1 MLFERVCEL
10 LANTPMVR
18 KASHKEREERDE
30 AKGATRVSH
39 WCELISFHPP
49 GPRRE
54 PDVILPDG
62 DLERGSRL
70 FKLKCGQCHTIH
82 SEGMNKQG
90 PCLWRVLGRRAGQVQ
105 DFEYTDANRTSE
117 ITWSEKHLFKYIE
130 NPRKYIPGTRM
141 AFLGIR
147 IDSLRVPVCRQVWV
161 GWVCSLSYGGGAGPP
176 GTSVLCN
183 LFKYIENPRK
193 YIPGTRMA
201 FLGIKDEQE
210 RADVVAF
217 VKAKCAEEAAPSL
230 HQTCGPFDFVYLVP
244 PLAADQR
251 RLKERAGYRFFSG
264 CCAVIPARDHSP
276 AEGAAAGQEKGRR
289 RVREMKKMNK
299 LVHDAL
305 VLGKVVDHQGGGG
318 GGTASAGHHHP
329 PHLTYVQ
336 RFVFVLLHPM
346 SCVVYFFQS
355 SNEFLTGSQMA
366 ESVESVVKAWRM
378 LAMSFLLCMTLWSYV
393 QTVLTKPGAP
403 PAIEETRSGL
413 LVRKDVG
420 TELYCEKRKDE
431 ESGCLR
437 VDGAVVATAKA
448 KGARYCKHC
457 SNWKPDRTHHCRWC
471 GACCLRMDH
480 HCPWVNNCVGYR
492 NTKYFVLMLFY
503 ATLFALFYCS
513 VGLARDRTTIELLD
527 ETKAVRLRQPLVSI
541 LGRNVRSWW
550 LPVEPDL
557 PGDGMT
563 WHFKHDESVT
573 SD

>member
-1 MLFERVCEL
+1 MDPRVPFQPHQYFHVPRPTGMGIASSSASNQHWASMNRRYSGTFDRHHSSQEVRPQIQPARGRRRTAADFEQEDSHAA
-10 LANTPMVR
+10 LAN
-18 KASHKEREERDE
+18 AS
-30 AKGATRVSH
+30 A
-39 WCELISFHPP
+39 
-49 GPRRE
+49 
-54 PDVILPDG
+54 
-62 DLERGSRL
+62 
-70 FKLKCGQCHTIH
+70 
-82 SEGMNKQG
+82 
-90 PCLWRVLGRRAGQVQ
+90 
-105 DFEYTDANRTSE
+105 DA
-117 ITWSEKHLFKYIE
+117 
-130 NPRKYIPGTRM
+130 
-141 AFLGIR
+141 
-147 IDSLRVPVCRQVWV
+147 V
-161 GWVCSLSYGGGAGPP
+161 
-176 GTSVLCN
+176 
-183 LFKYIENPRK
+183 
-193 YIPGTRMA
+193 
-201 FLGIKDEQE
+201 
-210 RADVVAF
+210 
-217 VKAKCAEEAAPSL
+217 AEEAQHRQQQRHSPPTLGTKPAVPSTSSTSSRL
-230 HQTCGPFDFVYLVP
+230 WP
-244 PLAADQR
+244 PTRDGLKSGLATVSSLAAAPLFQLVTIHQR
-251 RLKERAGYRFFSG
+251 KAPLQDRRRVVASAG
-264 CCAVIPARDHSP
+264 AVGALLITVVVFVLLAHYAHFMKLFVFHNAGIP
-276 AEGAAAGQEKGRR
+276 Q

-513 VGLARDRTTIELLD
+513 YLWDFISHHREAVTGGGRQGASDDGSASRAAHFSTGFWLSTIFSFSILLTLCGLLLLHSVGLARDRTTIELLD